1 MTHKFRMEVLRD
13 VSRNELSGACLLPNH
28 FGEIQK
34 LTEIPCAF
42 DNDFSMMYN
51 YTKNQITKSY
61 CYICGFVDIP
71 ARQTR
76 GAGECVA
83 CKIAETSSNNAIICV
98 SVLLN

>member
-13 VSRNELSGACLLPNH
+13 VYRYELSGACLLPNH

-51 YTKNQITKSY
+51 YTKIKLQSLSH
-61 CYICGFVDIP
+61 
-71 ARQTR
+71 
-76 GAGECVA
+76 
-83 CKIAETSSNNAIICV
+83 IAIFA
-98 SVLLN
+98 VLLIFPLVRLGVQENVLPAKLLKLRPTTQLFA